1 MAAQQSTQI
10 HVFENA
16 GMGKA
21 PFKLIG
27 FYALPSKSLAE
38 QNPSAY
44 QNALAA
50 MPRGVGCGSC
60 AYCGTAL
67 VNNFIIES
75 ADGNKSAVG
84 CDCVE
89 KTGDRGLTDT
99 IKLKKRELAREKR
112 AAARQAKWQAEEE
125 KREAELERQR
135 QNNGGL
141 TDAEIHQQKIA
152 ALEEQFETTMEDI
165 IESLKPLLT
174 AIRPKK
180 ESSSFVRNVGH
191 YIYHGELY
199 NISVNMWRIIT
210 DIAAKQ
216 TGGRSNSKKYKADY
230 ERYDAMISS
239 AIERYIAAKNKFEED
254 KKAL

>member
-21 PFKLIG
+21 PFKLVG
-27 FYALPSKSLAE
+27 FYAMPSKSLAE
-38 QNPSAY
+38 HNPSAY

-75 ADGNKSAVG
+75 SDGNKSAVG

-152 ALEEQFETTMEDI
+152 ALEEQFEQTMESVT
-165 IESLKPLLT
+165 ESLKPLLS

-180 ESSSFVRNVGH
+180 DTSEFVRNVGH
-191 YIYHGELY
+191 FIHYGEFQH
-199 NISVNMWRIIT
+199 ISDNMWRIIT

-216 TGGRSNSKKYKADY
+216 TGGRANSKKYWAEY
-230 ERYDAMISS
+230 ERYEALVES
-239 AIERYIAAKNKFEED
+239 AKEQYNAAKKKFDND
-254 KKAL
+254 KQAL